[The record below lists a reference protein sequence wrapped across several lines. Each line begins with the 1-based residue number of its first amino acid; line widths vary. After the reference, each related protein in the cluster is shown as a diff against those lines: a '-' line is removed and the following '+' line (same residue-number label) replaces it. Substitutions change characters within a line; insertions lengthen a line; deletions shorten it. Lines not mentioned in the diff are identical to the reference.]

1 MSPTR
6 RTSLSTLATPTEVTS
21 LGEFQPHFGSH
32 GQEDQKQRNNE
43 GQRIRNNND
52 LLYKPF
58 PPTSTGLIFKF
69 HYFCTVFEA
78 FKKCLI
84 LHTFWASEASYFG
97 SRFFHGNF
105 FFCLREKK
113 KFPNYFPKFF
123 PIFFPK
129 NFSQFFPPVFNF
141 SNKIFFSNFSK
152 NVHQRSFFTRNI
164 VKWDFSVFN

>member
-1 MSPTR
+1 MDFFFSVCFLRRSSERILVSPTR

-58 PPTSTGLIFKF
+58 PPTSTGLIFIIS
-69 HYFCTVFEA
+69 
-78 FKKCLI
+78 LL
-84 LHTFWASEASYFG
+84 LHSVWSFQKMSHFTHFLSERSELLWQQIF
-97 SRFFHGNF
+97 SWQF

-113 KFPNYFPKFF
+113 IYFFQFFSQKIFPNFFLQFSIFQTKFF
-123 PIFFPK
+123 
-129 NFSQFFPPVFNF
+129 FS
-141 SNKIFFSNFSK
+141 
-152 NVHQRSFFTRNI
+152 
-164 VKWDFSVFN
+164 